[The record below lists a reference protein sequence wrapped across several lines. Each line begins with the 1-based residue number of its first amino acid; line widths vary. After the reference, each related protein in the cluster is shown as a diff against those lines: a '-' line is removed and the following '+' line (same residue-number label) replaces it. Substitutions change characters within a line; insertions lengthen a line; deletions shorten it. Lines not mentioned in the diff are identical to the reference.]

1 MAVKQLKIR
10 GRILDYHTGRPLKGA
25 KVCSFE
31 NLKGETTNKSG
42 KFSINLNEPK
52 SLLTISLK
60 GYQTL
65 SKEIKD
71 KADSGLDISLI
82 KYKEVA
88 ECTDLE
94 LIEKA
99 KGGNQ
104 KAYAKL
110 MDRYYN
116 GVYFHMLKY
125 VRKPEDAED
134 LTIEAFGKAFDKLH
148 IYRPDFAFSTWLY
161 RVAWNNA
168 IDFKRKKRLQTLS
181 IDEPIKDTKGENITP
196 NIPSNHLDPEQTF
209 VKEQRKTMLHELM
222 GELSPKYRR
231 LIELR
236 FFKEFSYNEIAE
248 EMEAPIGTIKAQLHR
263 AKQLLQAILET
274 KADII

>member
-1 MAVKQLKIR
+1 MAVKQLKIK
-10 GRILDYHTGRPLKGA
+10 GRITDYHTGRPLKGA

-31 NLKGETTNKSG
+31 NLKGETSNKSG
-42 KFSINLNEPK
+42 NFSIQLKESK

-65 SKEIKD
+65 NKEVNDKD
-71 KADSGLDISLI
+71 SSVLDIALV
-82 KYKEVA
+82 KYKETA

-110 MDRYYN
+110 MERYYN

-196 NIPSNHLDPEQTF
+196 NIPSNNLDPEECY
-209 VKEQRKTMLHELM
+209 VKEQRKSMLHELM
-222 GELSPKYRR
+222 GELSPKYRQ

-236 FFKEFSYNEIAE
+236 FFREFSYNEIAE
-248 EMEAPIGTIKAQLHR
+248 EMDAPIGTIKAQLHR
-263 AKQLLQAILET
+263 AKQLLQAILENRL
-274 KADII
+274 DMI